1 MRCMDV
7 MRRDLFSIGPDDS
20 VLSAARRMRD
30 ANVGFLLV
38 CNRAGNVLG
47 TLSDRDVARRLA
59 AEDRIASRSVVDDIM
74 TPEVVACRP
83 TDDLERVEALMF
95 QQRRSDVLVTT
106 DDGHL
111 QGVVDLFDIVPLTGL
126 PGAPPR

>member
-7 MRRDLFSIGPDDS
+7 MRRNLFSIGPDDS

-38 CNRAGNVLG
+38 CNQAGNVLG

-74 TPEVVACRP
+74 TPEVVSCLP
-83 TDDLERVEALMF
+83 TDDVERVEELMF
-95 QQRRSDVLVTT
+95 RERRSDVLVTSE
-106 DDGHL
+106 DGHL
-111 QGVVDLFDIVPLTGL
+111 QGVVDLFDL
-126 PGAPPR
+126 APPTGAR